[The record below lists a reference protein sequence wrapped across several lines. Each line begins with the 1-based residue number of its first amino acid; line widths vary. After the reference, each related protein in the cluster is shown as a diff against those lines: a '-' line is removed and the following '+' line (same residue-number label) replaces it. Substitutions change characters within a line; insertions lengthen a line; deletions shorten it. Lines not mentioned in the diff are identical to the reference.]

1 MQSSYT
7 TYMDIKKEIVV
18 IREILG
24 LTQKELAQALHV
36 AFETVNRWET
46 GENEADI
53 SNVEKIYSFAFQ
65 NGIFFNVLYE
75 QLLKEEYCS
84 DNVLVLFHGSNCE
97 ISFPIDLD
105 HSRALND
112 FGKGFYL
119 GESLEQAA
127 TYGANSKT
135 AFVYIFALDKSDLN
149 IKYFSVDWKW
159 MLMIA
164 WFRGWLTNYQDNSMI
179 QELLC
184 EIKDADIIV
193 APIADNRMFD
203 LLSQFGRGEITDLQ
217 CQHALSATNLGAQY
231 ILKSEKAVNAL
242 SLLKVSYI
250 SSSEKER
257 YKKVRLDLHEQS
269 MDKVKLA
276 RIEYRGKGR
285 YIDEVLQ

>member
-1 MQSSYT
+1 MT
-7 TYMDIKKEIVV
+7 
-18 IREILG
+18 
-24 LTQKELAQALHV
+24 
-36 AFETVNRWET
+36 
-46 GENEADI
+46 
-53 SNVEKIYSFAFQ
+53 
-65 NGIFFNVLYE
+65 
-75 QLLKEEYCS
+75 
-84 DNVLVLFHGSNCE
+84 
-97 ISFPIDLD
+97 
-105 HSRALND
+105 
-112 FGKGFYL
+112 
-119 GESLEQAA
+119 
-127 TYGANSKT
+127 
-135 AFVYIFALDKSDLN
+135 
-149 IKYFSVDWKW
+149 
-159 MLMIA
+159 
-164 WFRGWLTNYQDNSMI
+164 

-250 SSSEKER
+250 SSPEKER